1 MVPSESLATAEL
13 PTAEKIASVEVDPEK
28 LIIQTNY
35 DNDAREADSKTTRT
49 SAQTLLNV
57 SIGAFNKAQYAD
69 AETKLREAVRLE
81 PRNAVMHAWLART
94 LVAQKKMD
102 EAAGEANVALKIE
115 PPTSLAWARIT
126 LGQVALSRN
135 QAAEAAR
142 QFRAAMIEAEDATA
156 EFAAHEALV
165 QAGRAGGIAP
175 QVDESVRSYITQLD
189 AAIKQ
194 PTSDKLFTLV
204 IKNNLK
210 RFVQGLTVSPPASW
224 STEILHVDQV
234 DANRVALDVGL
245 KVRAEG
251 KDQAGT
257 AVFVLSR
264 VGNAWLL
271 EDVPHQLFN
280 VK

>member
-1 MVPSESLATAEL
+1 
-13 PTAEKIASVEVDPEK
+13 
-28 LIIQTNY
+28 
-35 DNDAREADSKTTRT
+35 
-49 SAQTLLNV
+49 
-57 SIGAFNKAQYAD
+57 
-69 AETKLREAVRLE
+69 
-81 PRNAVMHAWLART
+81 
-94 LVAQKKMD
+94 
-102 EAAGEANVALKIE
+102 
-115 PPTSLAWARIT
+115 
-126 LGQVALSRN
+126 
-135 QAAEAAR
+135 
-142 QFRAAMIEAEDATA
+142 
-156 EFAAHEALV
+156 
-165 QAGRAGGIAP
+165 
-175 QVDESVRSYITQLD
+175 ESVRSYITQLD

-194 PTSDKLFTLV
+194 PTSDKLFALV

-224 STEILHVDQV
+224 STEILHVDQI

-245 KVRAEG
+245 KVKAEG